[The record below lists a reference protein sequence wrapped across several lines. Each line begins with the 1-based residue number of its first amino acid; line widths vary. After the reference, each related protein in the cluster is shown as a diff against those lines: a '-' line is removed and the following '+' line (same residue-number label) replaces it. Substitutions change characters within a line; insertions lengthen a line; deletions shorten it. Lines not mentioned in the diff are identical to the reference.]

1 MSTPTPFV
9 IMATIL
15 FGLGVYVVCT
25 RRNAVGYLMGIELI
39 LNSANINFVTFAH
52 FNGNKVDGQIFAL
65 FVIALAACES
75 VIGLSIIL
83 GMYRNY
89 KSIDTTNAAN
99 LKF

>member
-1 MSTPTPFV
+1 MLTPTPFV

-25 RRNAVGYLMGIELI
+25 RRNAVGSLMGIELI
-39 LNSANINFVTFAH
+39 LNSANINFVAFAH
-52 FNGNKVDGQIFAL
+52 FNNNVDGQIFAL

-75 VIGLSIIL
+75 VIGLAIIL

-89 KSIDTTNAAN
+89 KSIDTTNAAS

>member
-1 MSTPTPFV
+1 MTPTPFV
-9 IMATIL
+9 IMAVIL

-52 FNGNKVDGQIFAL
+52 FNNNVDGQIFAL

-75 VIGLSIIL
+75 VIGLAIIL

-89 KSIDTTNAAN
+89 KSIDTTNAAS